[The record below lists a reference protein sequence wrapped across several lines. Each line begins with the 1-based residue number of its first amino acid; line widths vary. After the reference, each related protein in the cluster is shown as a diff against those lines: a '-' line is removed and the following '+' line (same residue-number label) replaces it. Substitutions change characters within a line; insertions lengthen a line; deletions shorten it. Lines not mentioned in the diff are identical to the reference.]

1 MEIIRLFKK
10 IIVIKRSSQKGSY
23 ILMQFFKKVTNDI
36 FIVSFE
42 LFKIMIP
49 TLILVKVAE
58 IYGLV
63 AVLTNLFAPLMTV
76 MGLPAEMA
84 LAITTTMLTNPYAG
98 IIVLASTPGIEQLT
112 VAQTT
117 ILASFI
123 LFTHSVIIE
132 AAISRQAGLS
142 AGATIIIRILS
153 GILFCTLLNS
163 VFSTFE
169 LFGQTAVLNL
179 PEMSIAPTLK
189 QWIID
194 QIKGLVFIQFV
205 IIILITFLEILRLLG
220 IEKIIRI
227 CLSPFLKI
235 LNIGQSAS
243 TIVVVGLTLGLGFG
257 GGLMIKDVKQ
267 GIVAPRSAVGA
278 LIFINLF
285 HSLIEDTTILLLI
298 GPSLFTI
305 LVIRGLFVFALTF
318 VLIKIFD
325 NLPINTYDRFL
336 YSRSINKL
344 IKTQN

>member
-1 MEIIRLFKK
+1 MH
-10 IIVIKRSSQKGSY
+10 
-23 ILMQFFKKVTNDI
+23 FFKKVTNDI

-336 YSRSINKL
+336 YSRSIKKL

>member
-1 MEIIRLFKK
+1 
-10 IIVIKRSSQKGSY
+10 
-23 ILMQFFKKVTNDI
+23 MQFFKKVTNDI

-153 GILFCTLLNS
+153 GVLFCTLLNS

-179 PEMSIAPTLK
+179 PEMSTAPTLK

-318 VLIKIFD
+318 LLIKIFD

>member
-1 MEIIRLFKK
+1 
-10 IIVIKRSSQKGSY
+10 
-23 ILMQFFKKVTNDI
+23 MQFFKKVTNDI

-153 GILFCTLLNS
+153 GVLFCTLLNS

-179 PEMSIAPTLK
+179 PEMSTAPTLK

-267 GIVAPRSAVGA
+267 GKVAPRSAVGA

>member
-1 MEIIRLFKK
+1 
-10 IIVIKRSSQKGSY
+10 
-23 ILMQFFKKVTNDI
+23 
-36 FIVSFE
+36 
-42 LFKIMIP
+42 
-49 TLILVKVAE
+49 
-58 IYGLV
+58 
-63 AVLTNLFAPLMTV
+63 
-76 MGLPAEMA
+76 
-84 LAITTTMLTNPYAG
+84 MLTNPYAG
-98 IIVLASTPGIEQLT
+98 IIVLASTPGIENLT

-142 AGATIIIRILS
+142 AGATIIIRILT

-169 LFGQTAVLNL
+169 LLDQIAVLNL
-179 PEMSIAPTLK
+179 PEMSSAPTLQ
-189 QWIID
+189 QWIAD
-194 QIKGLVFIQFV
+194 QIKGLIFIQIV
-205 IIILITFLEILRLLG
+205 IVILITFLEILRLIG

-267 GIVAPRSAVGA
+267 GLVAPRSAVGA

-318 VLIKIFD
+318 LLIKIFN
-325 NLPINTYDRFL
+325 NLPINAYNRFL
-336 YSRSINKL
+336 FSRPIHNL
-344 IKTQN
+344 IKNQN

>member
-1 MEIIRLFKK
+1 
-10 IIVIKRSSQKGSY
+10 
-23 ILMQFFKKVTNDI
+23 MQFFKKVTNDI

-142 AGATIIIRILS
+142 TGATIIIRILS
-153 GILFCTLLNS
+153 GVLFCTLLNS

-179 PEMSIAPTLK
+179 PEMSTAPTLK

-336 YSRSINKL
+336 YSRLINKL

>member
-1 MEIIRLFKK
+1 MFQFLKK
-10 IIVIKRSSQKGSY
+10 IIS
-23 ILMQFFKKVTNDI
+23 DI
-36 FIVSFE
+36 YLVSFE

-49 TLILVKVAE
+49 TLILVKIAE

-63 AVLTNLFAPLMTV
+63 AVLTNLFAPIMTM

-98 IIVLASTPGIEQLT
+98 IIVLASTPGIEDLT

-153 GILFCTLLNS
+153 GILFCILLNS
-163 VFSTFE
+163 VFSSLN
-169 LFGQTAVLNL
+169 LFNQTAVLNL
-179 PEMSIAPTLK
+179 PEMSSTPTLQ
-189 QWIID
+189 QWITD
-194 QIKGLVFIQFV
+194 QIKGLIFIQLV
-205 IIILITFLEILRLLG
+205 IIILITFLEILRLIG

-227 CLSPFLKI
+227 CLSPFLKV

-267 GIVAPRSAVGA
+267 GLVAPRSAVGA

-285 HSLIEDTTILLLI
+285 HSLIEDTAILLLI

-305 LVIRGLFVFALTF
+305 LVIRGFFVFVFTYL
-318 VLIKIFD
+318 LLKIF
-325 NLPINTYDRFL
+325 NNFPINAYDRFL
-336 YSRSINKL
+336 FSRPIHNL
-344 IKTQN
+344 IKNQK

>member
-1 MEIIRLFKK
+1 M
-10 IIVIKRSSQKGSY
+10 
-23 ILMQFFKKVTNDI
+23 
-36 FIVSFE
+36 
-42 LFKIMIP
+42 
-49 TLILVKVAE
+49 
-58 IYGLV
+58 
-63 AVLTNLFAPLMTV
+63 
-76 MGLPAEMA
+76 
-84 LAITTTMLTNPYAG
+84 
-98 IIVLASTPGIEQLT
+98 
-112 VAQTT
+112 
-117 ILASFI
+117 
-123 LFTHSVIIE
+123 
-132 AAISRQAGLS
+132 
-142 AGATIIIRILS
+142 
-153 GILFCTLLNS
+153 LNS

-179 PEMSIAPTLK
+179 PEMSTAPTLK

-344 IKTQN
+344 INTQN

>member
-1 MEIIRLFKK
+1 
-10 IIVIKRSSQKGSY
+10 
-23 ILMQFFKKVTNDI
+23 MQFFKKVTNDI

-153 GILFCTLLNS
+153 GVLFCTLLNS

-179 PEMSIAPTLK
+179 PEMSTAPTLK

>member
-1 MEIIRLFKK
+1 
-10 IIVIKRSSQKGSY
+10 
-23 ILMQFFKKVTNDI
+23 MQFFKKVTNDI

-58 IYGLV
+58 VYGLV

-179 PEMSIAPTLK
+179 PEMSTAPTLK

>member
-1 MEIIRLFKK
+1 
-10 IIVIKRSSQKGSY
+10 
-23 ILMQFFKKVTNDI
+23 MQFFKKVASDI
-36 FIVSFE
+36 YVVSFE

-49 TLILVKVAE
+49 TLILVKIAE

-63 AVLTNLFAPLMTV
+63 EVLTNLFAPIMTM

-84 LAITTTMLTNPYAG
+84 LAITTIMLTNPYAG
-98 IIVLASTPGIEQLT
+98 IIVLASTPGIEELT

-142 AGATIIIRILS
+142 AGATIIIRILA
-153 GILFCTLLNS
+153 GILFCTLLNF

-169 LFGQTAVLNL
+169 LFNQLAILNL
-179 PEMSIAPTLK
+179 PEMSSKPTLQ
-189 QWIID
+189 QWIVD
-194 QIKGLVFIQFV
+194 QIKGLIFIQIV
-205 IIILITFLEILRLLG
+205 IIILITFLEILRLIG

-227 CLSPFLKI
+227 FLSPFLKI

-267 GIVAPRSAVGA
+267 GLVAPRSAVGA

-285 HSLIEDTTILLLI
+285 HSLIEDTTILILI

-305 LVIRGLFVFALTF
+305 LIIRGLFVFVLTF
-318 VLIKIFD
+318 LLIKIFN
-325 NLPINTYDRFL
+325 NLPINFYDRFL
-336 YSRSINKL
+336 FSRPIHSL
-344 IKTQN
+344 IKNQN

>member
-1 MEIIRLFKK
+1 
-10 IIVIKRSSQKGSY
+10 
-23 ILMQFFKKVTNDI
+23 MQFFKKVTNDI

-179 PEMSIAPTLK
+179 PEMSITPTLK

>member
-1 MEIIRLFKK
+1 
-10 IIVIKRSSQKGSY
+10 
-23 ILMQFFKKVTNDI
+23 MQFITKVANDI
-36 FIVSFE
+36 FVVSFE

-49 TLILVKVAE
+49 TLILVKIAE

-63 AVLTNLFAPLMTV
+63 GVLTNLFGPLMMM
-76 MGLPAEMA
+76 MGLPVEMA
-84 LAITTTMLTNPYAG
+84 LTITTTMLTNPYAG
-98 IIVLASTPGIEQLT
+98 IIVLASTPGIEELT

-142 AGATIIIRILS
+142 AGATIIIRVFS
-153 GILFCTLLNS
+153 GVLFCTLLNF
-163 VFSTFE
+163 VFSAFE
-169 LFGQTAVLNL
+169 LFDQIAILNL
-179 PEMSIAPTLK
+179 PEMSTAPTLK

-194 QIKGLVFIQFV
+194 QIKGLIFIQIV
-205 IIILITFLEILRLLG
+205 IIILITLLEILRLIG

-227 CLSPFLKI
+227 CLNPFLKI

-267 GIVAPRSAVGA
+267 GLVAPRSAVGA

-305 LVIRGLFVFALTF
+305 LVIRGLFVFTLTF
-318 VLIKIFD
+318 LLIKIFN
-325 NLPINTYDRFL
+325 NLPIDPYERFL

>member
-1 MEIIRLFKK
+1 
-10 IIVIKRSSQKGSY
+10 
-23 ILMQFFKKVTNDI
+23 MQFFKKVTNDI

-84 LAITTTMLTNPYAG
+84 LAITTTMLTNTYAG
-98 IIVLASTPGIEQLT
+98 IIVLASTPGIDQLT

-153 GILFCTLLNS
+153 GVLFCTLLNS

-179 PEMSIAPTLK
+179 PEMSTAPTLK

-318 VLIKIFD
+318 GLIKIFD
-325 NLPINTYDRFL
+325 NLPINAYDRFL

>member
-1 MEIIRLFKK
+1 
-10 IIVIKRSSQKGSY
+10 
-23 ILMQFFKKVTNDI
+23 MQFLKKVTNDI
-36 FIVSFE
+36 FVVSFE

-58 IYGLV
+58 VYGLV
-63 AVLTNLFAPLMTV
+63 AVLTNLFAPIMTV

>member
-1 MEIIRLFKK
+1 
-10 IIVIKRSSQKGSY
+10 
-23 ILMQFFKKVTNDI
+23 MQFFKKVANDI
-36 FIVSFE
+36 YLVSFE

-49 TLILVKVAE
+49 TLILVKIAE

-63 AVLTNLFAPLMTV
+63 AVLTNLFAPIMTM

-98 IIVLASTPGIEQLT
+98 IIVLASTTPGIEELT

-142 AGATIIIRILS
+142 AGATVIIRILA
-153 GILFCTLLNS
+153 GILFCMLLNS

-169 LFGQTAVLNL
+169 LFDQLAILNL
-179 PEMSIAPTLK
+179 PEMSPTPTLH
-189 QWIID
+189 QWILD
-194 QIKGLVFIQFV
+194 QIKGLIFIQIV
-205 IIILITFLEILRLLG
+205 IIILITFLEILRLIG

-257 GGLMIKDVKQ
+257 GGLMIKDVKK
-267 GIVAPRSAVGA
+267 GLVAPRSAVGA

-285 HSLIEDTTILLLI
+285 HSLIEDTTILVLI

-305 LVIRGLFVFALTF
+305 LVIRGLFVFFLTF
-318 VLIKIFD
+318 LLIKIFN
-325 NLPINTYDRFL
+325 NLPINTYDKFL
-336 YSRSINKL
+336 FSRPIQNL
-344 IKTQN
+344 IKNQN

>member
-1 MEIIRLFKK
+1 
-10 IIVIKRSSQKGSY
+10 
-23 ILMQFFKKVTNDI
+23 MQFFKKVTNDI

-58 IYGLV
+58 IFGLV

-153 GILFCTLLNS
+153 GVLFCTLLNS

-179 PEMSIAPTLK
+179 PEMSTAPTLK

>member
-1 MEIIRLFKK
+1 M
-10 IIVIKRSSQKGSY
+10 V
-23 ILMQFFKKVTNDI
+23 QFLKKVANDI
-36 FIVSFE
+36 FVVSFE

-49 TLILVKVAE
+49 TLVLVKIAE

-63 AVLTNLFAPLMTV
+63 TLLTNLFAPIMTM

-98 IIVLASTPGIEQLT
+98 IIVLASTPGIENLT

-163 VFSTFE
+163 VFSTFG
-169 LFGQTAVLNL
+169 LLDQIAVLNL
-179 PEMSIAPTLK
+179 PEMSSAPTFQ
-189 QWIID
+189 QWIAD
-194 QIKGLVFIQFV
+194 QIKGLIFIQIV
-205 IIILITFLEILRLLG
+205 IVILITFLEILRLIG

-267 GIVAPRSAVGA
+267 GLVAPRSAVGA

-318 VLIKIFD
+318 LLIKIFN
-325 NLPINTYDRFL
+325 NLPINAYNRFL
-336 YSRSINKL
+336 FSRPIYNL
-344 IKTQN
+344 IKNQN

>member
-1 MEIIRLFKK
+1 
-10 IIVIKRSSQKGSY
+10 
-23 ILMQFFKKVTNDI
+23 MQFFKKVTNDI

-179 PEMSIAPTLK
+179 PEMSTAPTLK

-267 GIVAPRSAVGA
+267 GVVAPRSAVGA

>member
-1 MEIIRLFKK
+1 
-10 IIVIKRSSQKGSY
+10 
-23 ILMQFFKKVTNDI
+23 MQFFKKVTNDI

-179 PEMSIAPTLK
+179 PEMSTAPTLK

-318 VLIKIFD
+318 LLIKIFD

>member
-1 MEIIRLFKK
+1 
-10 IIVIKRSSQKGSY
+10 
-23 ILMQFFKKVTNDI
+23 MQFLKKVTNDI
-36 FIVSFE
+36 FVVSFE

-179 PEMSIAPTLK
+179 PEMSTAPTLK

-285 HSLIEDTTILLLI
+285 HPLIEDTTILLLI

>member
-1 MEIIRLFKK
+1 MVRFI
-10 IIVIKRSSQKGSY
+10 
-23 ILMQFFKKVTNDI
+23 KKVTSDI
-36 FIVSFE
+36 YIVSFE

-49 TLILVKVAE
+49 TLILVKIAE

-63 AVLTNLFAPLMTV
+63 AVLTNLFAPIMTM

-98 IIVLASTPGIEQLT
+98 IIVLASTPGIEDLT

-163 VFSTFE
+163 VFSSLD
-169 LFGQTAVLNL
+169 LFNQTAVLNL
-179 PEMSIAPTLK
+179 PEMSSTPTLQ
-189 QWIID
+189 QWVID
-194 QIKGLVFIQFV
+194 QIKGLIFIQFV
-205 IIILITFLEILRLLG
+205 IIILITFLEILRLIG

-227 CLSPFLKI
+227 CLSPFLKV

-267 GIVAPRSAVGA
+267 GLVAPRSAVGA

-285 HSLIEDTTILLLI
+285 HSLIEDTAILLLI

-305 LVIRGLFVFALTF
+305 LLIRGLFVFVLTF
-318 VLIKIFD
+318 FLIKIFN

-336 YSRSINKL
+336 FSRPI
-344 IKTQN
+344 QNLVKNQN

>member
-1 MEIIRLFKK
+1 
-10 IIVIKRSSQKGSY
+10 
-23 ILMQFFKKVTNDI
+23 MQFFKKVTNDI

-169 LFGQTAVLNL
+169 LFDQTAVLNL

>member
-1 MEIIRLFKK
+1 M
-10 IIVIKRSSQKGSY
+10 V
-23 ILMQFFKKVTNDI
+23 QFLKKVTSDI
-36 FIVSFE
+36 YVVSFE

-49 TLILVKVAE
+49 TLILVKIAE

-63 AVLTNLFAPLMTV
+63 KVLTNLFGPIMTM

-98 IIVLASTPGIEQLT
+98 IIVLASTPGIDELT

-153 GILFCTLLNS
+153 GILFCTLLNY
-163 VFSTFE
+163 FCSTFD
-169 LFGQTAVLNL
+169 LFDQIAVLNL
-179 PEMSIAPTLK
+179 PEMSMAPTLQ

-194 QIKGLVFIQFV
+194 QIRGLIFIQFV
-205 IIILITFLEILRLLG
+205 IIILITFLEILRLIG
-220 IEKIIRI
+220 IEKIIRLL
-227 CLSPFLKI
+227 LSPFLKI

-267 GIVAPRSAVGA
+267 GLVAPRSAVGA

-305 LVIRGLFVFALTF
+305 LIVRGLFVFALTF
-318 VLIKIFD
+318 LLIKIFN
-325 NLPINTYDRFL
+325 NLPIDAYDRFL
-336 YSRSINKL
+336 FSRSIHNLNKNQ
-344 IKTQN
+344 T